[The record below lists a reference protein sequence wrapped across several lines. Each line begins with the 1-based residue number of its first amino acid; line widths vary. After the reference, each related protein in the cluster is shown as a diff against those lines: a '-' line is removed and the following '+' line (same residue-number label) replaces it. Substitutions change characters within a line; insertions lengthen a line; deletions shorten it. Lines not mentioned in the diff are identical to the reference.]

1 MLNFWRRQ
9 SKKRPLQPS
18 APLPSVTAFWRQN
31 LVVVWI
37 SQFISLMAFS
47 LSVPFTPFYIRFLG
61 VSAEADVKLYSALAA
76 ALGSLTFA
84 TMAPIWGVLSD
95 RFGRKAMLLRA
106 NFGGMVV
113 LGLMGMAPSVGFFV
127 FMRMMQG
134 MFTGTMSAAMTL
146 VSCGT
151 PKHRQGFALGV
162 LSAGVYSGDMTG
174 QFIGGVLVEWYGY
187 RNAFFMSSFF
197 LMLSGLLVAWL
208 VRETFIPPPKTPRKA
223 QAGPRFAKLI
233 ETIRPCMPLYVML
246 SFMMLARVLDNS
258 QMPIFVEMLN
268 GGVGVAGA
276 ARWTG
281 RVAGVASLGAML
293 SGLLIGRL
301 LDRLPPA
308 RVAQAAAIGAACV
321 MGLIAVLPPALLNM
335 ERIEFLG
342 SSVAPAV
349 LMLLPLRFLMIF
361 CSAGLEPVPNYWLS
375 QIPPAEKKGIIFGFA
390 VTWRSIGSVL
400 GPLLGGLISIKFGV
414 TAIFFIGPLLFLLLV
429 PITNWS
435 KKTLALQ
442 ESTA

>member
-1 MLNFWRRQ
+1 MLDFWRRQ
-9 SKKRPLQPS
+9 PKKHPACPPEHLPS
-18 APLPSVTAFWRQN
+18 ATAFWRQN

-61 VSAEADVKLYSALAA
+61 VGEETEVKLYSALAS

-84 TMAPIWGVLSD
+84 VMAPIWGLLSD
-95 RFGRKAMLLRA
+95 RFGRKSMLLRA

-113 LGLMGMAPSVGFFV
+113 LALMGLAPSVGFFV

-174 QFIGGVLVEWYGY
+174 QFLGGVLVEWYGY
-187 RNAFFMSSFF
+187 RTAFILSAIL

-208 VRETFIPPPKTPRKA
+208 VRETFVPPTKTTRHAP
-223 QAGPRFAKLI
+223 AGHRLAALA
-233 ETIRPCMPLYVML
+233 TAIRPCLPLYVL
-246 SFMMLARVLDNS
+246 LAFMMLARMLDNS
-258 QMPIFVEMLN
+258 QMPIFVELLN
-268 GGVGVAGA
+268 GGIGVEGA

-281 RVAGVASLGAML
+281 RVAGIASLGAML

-301 LDRLPPA
+301 LDRLPPERIA
-308 RVAQAAAIGAACV
+308 KTAAIGAAIA
-321 MGLIAVLPPALLNM
+321 MGLIAILPTALLKM
-335 ERIEFLG
+335 ERFDVLG
-342 SSVAPAV
+342 GSMAPAV

-361 CSAGLEPVPNYWLS
+361 FSAGLEPVSNYWLAK
-375 QIPPAEKKGIIFGFA
+375 ITPGDKKGIIFGCA
-390 VTWRSIGSVL
+390 VSWRSIGAVL
-400 GPLLGGLISIKFGV
+400 GPLLGGLISIQIGV
-414 TAIFFIGPLLFLLLV
+414 VAIFIFGPLFFLLLV
-429 PITNWS
+429 PIINWS
-435 KKTLALQ
+435 RKTLTLA
-442 ESTA
+442 ESST